1 MGCHDAAQASY
12 SHGYSVQNTKAMLS
26 RRDIKVVLPEIERT
40 KSKGSTTS
48 NTANE
53 ILAKLREE

>member
-12 SHGYSVQNTKAMLS
+12 SHGYSVRNTKKMLTK
-26 RRDIKVVLPEIERT
+26 RDIKAVVPEIERT
-40 KSKGSTTS
+40 KSKGSTAS

-53 ILAKLREE
+53 ILAKLRKE